1 MNNSNIKNIDIL
13 GIGIGPFNLG
23 LAALISHHPEIKA
36 VFLEKK
42 PQFRWHEG
50 LLLEGTTLQIPFF
63 ADLVT
68 IANPCHPLSY
78 INYLH
83 QHDRLHQFY
92 YYDRFLIPRREYDHY
107 CRWASEQLPDCHFA
121 EKVCDVI
128 YDTSQDKFMIESES
142 NSGQRQTYQTQDL
155 VVGIG
160 TQPHYPKWLSACDHP
175 LVKHSAEFSYV
186 QKQLNQCKQVTVVG
200 SGQSAAECVLALYRA
215 LSPEQI
221 EAGASIRWIT
231 RSAGFH
237 PMEFSKLGQ
246 ECFTPAYMQYFQSI
260 PREKR
265 REIAAD
271 QGLIYKGISFSTIG
285 EIYDA
290 LYEKTVAGG
299 NAGLSLYSSCDVK
312 DLEISSSGSIN
323 LRCWHTQLEQ
333 HQTIQTYAV
342 IAATGYRHQWPHW
355 FEKLKNTVLKTDQY
369 NDCLVQED
377 FTAERCDQGKGRIFI
392 QNAEI
397 FQQGVG
403 SPDLGIGA
411 TRNSIIINQ
420 LLEREA
426 YRIPKRSAF
435 QHYGLAE

>member
-1 MNNSNIKNIDIL
+1 MKNIDIL

-23 LAALISHHPEIKA
+23 LASLLSHHQEIKA
-36 VFLEKK
+36 VFLDKK
-42 PQFRWHEG
+42 QQFHWHEG

-68 IANPCHPLSY
+68 IADPCHPLSY

-92 YYDRFLIPRREYDHY
+92 YYDHLLIPRREYDHY
-107 CRWASEQLPDCHFA
+107 CRWASKQLPDCHFGENVLDVTYD
-121 EKVCDVI
+121 EKR
-128 YDTSQDKFMIESES
+128 DKFIIESQS
-142 NSGQRQTYQTQDL
+142 NNEQNQFYLSQDL
-155 VVGIG
+155 VIGIG
-160 TQPHYPKWLSACDHP
+160 TQPHYPKWLSACVHP
-175 LVKHSAEFSYV
+175 LVKHAAEFATL
-186 QKQLNQCKQVTVVG
+186 QKELNQCKQVTVVG
-200 SGQSAAECVLALYRA
+200 SGQSAAECVLALYRT
-215 LSPEQI
+215 LSPEKIQ
-221 EAGASIRWIT
+221 AGASIRWIT

-246 ECFTPAYMQYFQSI
+246 ECFTPSYMQYFQSI

-265 REIAAD
+265 REIAAG

-285 EIYDA
+285 EIYDL
-290 LYEKTVAGG
+290 LYERTVAGAD
-299 NAGLSLYSSCDVK
+299 AGLTLYSNCEVE
-312 DLEISSSGSIN
+312 DLQVSSSGQIN
-323 LRCWHTQLEQ
+323 LSCWHTQLDQ
-333 HQTIQTYAV
+333 RQTIQSDAV
-342 IAATGYRHQWPHW
+342 IAATGYRHHWPKW
-355 FEKLKNTVLKTDQY
+355 FEKLKNKVLKTDEY

-411 TRNSIIINQ
+411 TRNSVIINQ
-420 LLEREA
+420 LLGREA

-435 QHYGLAE
+435 QHYGLVE

>member
-1 MNNSNIKNIDIL
+1 MKNIDIL

-23 LAALISHHPEIKA
+23 LASLLSHHQEIKA
-36 VFLEKK
+36 VFLDKK
-42 PQFRWHEG
+42 QQFHWHEG

-68 IANPCHPLSY
+68 IADPCHPLSY

-92 YYDRFLIPRREYDHY
+92 YYDHLLIPRREYDHY
-107 CRWASEQLPDCHFA
+107 CRWASKQLPDCHFGENVLDVTYD
-121 EKVCDVI
+121 EKR
-128 YDTSQDKFMIESES
+128 DKFIIESQS
-142 NSGQRQTYQTQDL
+142 NNEQNQFYLSQDL
-155 VVGIG
+155 VIGIG
-160 TQPHYPKWLSACDHP
+160 TQPHYPKWLSACVHP
-175 LVKHSAEFSYV
+175 LVKHAAEFATL
-186 QKQLNQCKQVTVVG
+186 QKELNQCKQVTVVG
-200 SGQSAAECVLALYRA
+200 SGQSAAECVLALYRT
-215 LSPEQI
+215 LSPEKIQ
-221 EAGASIRWIT
+221 AGASIRWIT

-246 ECFTPAYMQYFQSI
+246 ECFTPSYMQYFQSI

-265 REIAAD
+265 REIAAG

-285 EIYDA
+285 EIYDL
-290 LYEKTVAGG
+290 LYERTVAGAD
-299 NAGLSLYSSCDVK
+299 AGLTLYSNCEVE
-312 DLEISSSGSIN
+312 DLQVSSSGQIN
-323 LRCWHTQLEQ
+323 LSCLHTQLDQ
-333 HQTIQTYAV
+333 RQTIQSDAV
-342 IAATGYRHQWPHW
+342 IAATGYRHHWPKW
-355 FEKLKNTVLKTDQY
+355 FEKLKNKVLKTDEY

-411 TRNSIIINQ
+411 TRNSVIINQ
-420 LLEREA
+420 LLGREA

-435 QHYGLAE
+435 QHYGLVE

>member
-290 LYEKTVAGG
+290 LYEKTVADG

-333 HQTIQTYAV
+333 HQTIQTDAV

>member
-1 MNNSNIKNIDIL
+1 MKNIDIL

-23 LAALISHHPEIKA
+23 LASLLSHHQEIKA
-36 VFLEKK
+36 VFLDKK
-42 PQFRWHEG
+42 QQFHWHEG

-68 IANPCHPLSY
+68 IADPCHPLSY
-78 INYLH
+78 INFLH

-92 YYDRFLIPRREYDHY
+92 YYDHLLIPRREYDHY
-107 CRWASEQLPDCHFA
+107 CRWASKQLPDCHFGENVLDVTYD
-121 EKVCDVI
+121 EKR
-128 YDTSQDKFMIESES
+128 DKFIIESQS
-142 NSGQRQTYQTQDL
+142 NNEQNQFYLSQDL
-155 VVGIG
+155 VIGIG
-160 TQPHYPKWLSACDHP
+160 TQPHYPKWLSACVHP
-175 LVKHSAEFSYV
+175 LVKHAAEFATL
-186 QKQLNQCKQVTVVG
+186 QKELNQCKQVTVVG
-200 SGQSAAECVLALYRA
+200 SGQSAAECVLALYRT
-215 LSPEQI
+215 LSPEKIQ
-221 EAGASIRWIT
+221 AGASIRWIT

-246 ECFTPAYMQYFQSI
+246 ECFTPSYMQYFQSI

-265 REIAAD
+265 REIAAG

-285 EIYDA
+285 EIYDL
-290 LYEKTVAGG
+290 LYERTVAGAD
-299 NAGLSLYSSCDVK
+299 AGLTLYSNCEVE
-312 DLEISSSGSIN
+312 DLQVSSSGQIN
-323 LRCWHTQLEQ
+323 LSCWHTQLDQ
-333 HQTIQTYAV
+333 RQTIQSDAV
-342 IAATGYRHQWPHW
+342 IAATGYRHHWPKW
-355 FEKLKNTVLKTDQY
+355 FEKLKNKVLKTDEY

-411 TRNSIIINQ
+411 TRNSVIINQ
-420 LLEREA
+420 LLGREA

-435 QHYGLAE
+435 QHYGLVE

>member
-1 MNNSNIKNIDIL
+1 MKNIDIL

-23 LAALISHHPEIKA
+23 LASLLSHHQEIKA
-36 VFLEKK
+36 VFLDKK
-42 PQFRWHEG
+42 QQFHWHEG

-68 IANPCHPLSY
+68 IADPCHPLSY

-92 YYDRFLIPRREYDHY
+92 YYDHLLIPRREYDHY
-107 CRWASEQLPDCHFA
+107 CRWASKQLPDCHFGENVLDVTYD
-121 EKVCDVI
+121 EKR
-128 YDTSQDKFMIESES
+128 DKFIIESQSS
-142 NSGQRQTYQTQDL
+142 NEQNQFYLSQDL
-155 VVGIG
+155 VIGIG
-160 TQPHYPKWLSACDHP
+160 TQPHYPKWLSACVHP
-175 LVKHSAEFSYV
+175 LVKHAAEFATL
-186 QKQLNQCKQVTVVG
+186 QKELNQCKQVTVVG
-200 SGQSAAECVLALYRA
+200 SGQSAAECVLALYRT
-215 LSPEQI
+215 LSPEKIQ
-221 EAGASIRWIT
+221 AGASIRWIT

-246 ECFTPAYMQYFQSI
+246 ECFTPSYMQYFQSI

-265 REIAAD
+265 REIAAG

-285 EIYDA
+285 EIYDL
-290 LYEKTVAGG
+290 LYERTVAGAD
-299 NAGLSLYSSCDVK
+299 AGLTLYSNCEVE
-312 DLEISSSGSIN
+312 DLQVSSSGQIN
-323 LRCWHTQLEQ
+323 LSCLHTQLDQ
-333 HQTIQTYAV
+333 RQTIQSDAV
-342 IAATGYRHQWPHW
+342 IAATGYRHHWPKW
-355 FEKLKNTVLKTDQY
+355 FEKLKNKVLKTDEY

-411 TRNSIIINQ
+411 TRNSVIINQ
-420 LLEREA
+420 LLGREA
-426 YRIPKRSAF
+426 YRIPKHSAF
-435 QHYGLAE
+435 QHYGLVE

>member
-1 MNNSNIKNIDIL
+1 MKNIDIL

-23 LAALISHHPEIKA
+23 LASLLSHHQEIKA
-36 VFLEKK
+36 VFLDKK
-42 PQFRWHEG
+42 QQFHWHEG

-68 IANPCHPLSY
+68 IADPCHPLSY

-92 YYDRFLIPRREYDHY
+92 YYDHLLIPRREYDHY
-107 CRWASEQLPDCHFA
+107 CRWASKQLPDCHFGENVLDVTYD
-121 EKVCDVI
+121 EKR
-128 YDTSQDKFMIESES
+128 DKFIIESQS
-142 NSGQRQTYQTQDL
+142 NNEQNQFYLSQDL
-155 VVGIG
+155 VIGIG
-160 TQPHYPKWLSACDHP
+160 TQPHYPKWLSTCVHP
-175 LVKHSAEFSYV
+175 LVKHAAEFV
-186 QKQLNQCKQVTVVG
+186 TLQKELNQCKQVTVVG
-200 SGQSAAECVLALYRA
+200 SGQSAAECVLALYRT
-215 LSPEQI
+215 LSPEKIQ
-221 EAGASIRWIT
+221 AGASIRWVT

-246 ECFTPAYMQYFQSI
+246 ECFTPSYMKYFQSI

-265 REIAAD
+265 REIAAG

-285 EIYDA
+285 EIYDL
-290 LYEKTVAGG
+290 LYERTVAGAD
-299 NAGLSLYSSCDVK
+299 AGLTLYSNCEVE
-312 DLEISSSGSIN
+312 DLQVSSSGQIN
-323 LRCWHTQLEQ
+323 LSCWHTQLDQ
-333 HQTIQTYAV
+333 RQTIQSDAV
-342 IAATGYRHQWPHW
+342 IAATGYRHHWPKW
-355 FEKLKNTVLKTDQY
+355 FEKLKNKVLKTDEY

-411 TRNSIIINQ
+411 TRNSVIINQ
-420 LLEREA
+420 LLGREA

-435 QHYGLAE
+435 QHYGLVE

>member
-1 MNNSNIKNIDIL
+1 MKNIDIL

-23 LAALISHHPEIKA
+23 LAALLSHHPEIKA

-42 PQFRWHEG
+42 PQFCWHEG

-68 IANPCHPLSY
+68 IANPCHPLGY

-107 CRWASEQLPDCHFA
+107 CRWASEQLPDCQFG
-121 EKVCDVI
+121 ENVLDVI
-128 YDTSQDKFMIESES
+128 YDEKRDQFIVESQPS
-142 NSGQRQTYQTQDL
+142 SGKNQFYISQDL
-155 VVGIG
+155 VIGIG

-175 LVKHSAEFSYV
+175 LVKHAAEFAAL

-200 SGQSAAECVLALYRA
+200 SGQSAAECVLALYRS
-215 LSPEQI
+215 LSLEQI
-221 EAGASIRWIT
+221 QAGASIRWVT

-265 REIAAD
+265 REIAAG

-285 EIYDA
+285 EIYDL
-290 LYEKTVAGG
+290 LYERTVAGAD
-299 NAGLSLYSSCDVK
+299 AGLTLYSSCEVE
-312 DLEISSSGSIN
+312 DLQVSSSGQIN
-323 LRCWHTQLEQ
+323 LSCWHTQLDQ
-333 HQTIQTYAV
+333 RQTIQSDAV
-342 IAATGYRHQWPHW
+342 IAATGYRHHWPKW
-355 FEKLKNTVLKTDQY
+355 FENLKNKVLKTDEY
-369 NDCLVQED
+369 NDCLVRED

-411 TRNSIIINQ
+411 TRNSVIINQ
-420 LLEREA
+420 LLGREA

-435 QHYGLAE
+435 QHYGLVE